1 MVTMKIGAQ
10 LYTLREH
17 MQNLEDI
24 SSTLKRVKDI
34 GYNAIQVSGI
44 GDFTKEKVEHIK
56 KETEKY
62 GLEICATH
70 TNLPSLLNQFE
81 WVVEYHKLWNCKY
94 VGVGMMPLE
103 YTETEE
109 KVIEFTSI
117 MNDLGKR
124 LKEHGITLVY
134 HNHAF
139 EFRKLNGKLIMDI
152 LFDNFSDDVQFELDT
167 FWIQKGGCNPVEWI
181 EKVKGRMD
189 VVHFKDMSIRNW
201 DEQLM
206 EVVGDGNLNWD
217 QIISAC
223 LSTGVKY
230 ACVEQ
235 DDCQGR
241 EPFIC
246 LKRSLFFLNNK
257 IWTM

>member
-1 MVTMKIGAQ
+1 MVNMRIAVQ
-10 LYTLREH
+10 MFTLREH
-17 MQNLEDI
+17 MRTLEDI
-24 SSTLKRVKDI
+24 SLTLKKVKDI
-34 GYNAIQVSGI
+34 GYSAVQVSGI

-56 KETEKY
+56 REAEKL

-70 TNLPSLLNQFE
+70 TNLPSLLNQFA
-81 WVVEYHKLWNCKY
+81 WVVEYHKLWDCKY

-103 YTETEE
+103 YAESTE
-109 KVIEFTSI
+109 KVIEFAHI
-117 MNDLGKR
+117 MNDLGKK

-139 EFRKLNGKLIMDI
+139 EFRKVNGKLIMDL
-152 LFDNFSDDVQFELDT
+152 LFEYFNDDVQFELDT
-167 FWIQKGGCNPVEWI
+167 FWVQKGASNPVEWI

-189 VVHFKDMSIRNW
+189 VVHFKDMRIRNM

-223 LSTGVKY
+223 INTGVKY

-241 EPFIC
+241 DPFAC
-246 LKRSLFFLNNK
+246 VKKSLEFLKSKLGN
-257 IWTM
+257 